1 MSKNAGYIVKT
12 KTKKIGRT
20 YHRDGLINKKMV
32 VYIEVDNK
40 IVKMLCNPKSISITG
55 FID

>member
-1 MSKNAGYIVKT
+1 MSKNAGYIIKT
-12 KTKKIGRT
+12 KTGKIGRT

-32 VYIEVDNK
+32 VYIEVDDK
-40 IVKMLCNPKSISITG
+40 IVKMLCDPKSIKTTG